1 MREISLLGFLLLI
14 VLCGCTPGK
23 ALEEATLT
31 TAVVALVVSIV
42 ACCIT
47 TLAILGFGFVKEA
60 YSFYERHITDFAKL
74 LFYDENSPFYDGMAG
89 RRRGART
96 AAELEVFLKKIPE
109 ARTVLAVEQ
118 HNPVAEAYKE
128 ILGYRYGEEV
138 FSLISTT
145 YNALTKYREG
155 PLSEEQAGEIN
166 NYVCERAE
174 QFLDLSE
181 KLRKKPFSLVVCS
194 CKLIAYEFTLIW
206 NWKILGKKDTF
217 HLPFLLRSHF
227 QNGCLLRTNGQCSE
241 LVRG

>member
-23 ALEEATLT
+23 ALEEVTLF
-31 TAVVALVVSIV
+31 TAVVGLIVSIV

-74 LFYDENSPFYDGMAG
+74 LFYDENSPFYDAIAS
-89 RRRGART
+89 RRKRTRT
-96 AAELEVFLKKIPE
+96 ASELEAFLKKIRE
-109 ARTVLAVEQ
+109 ARTVLAVEL

-128 ILGYRYGEEV
+128 ILGYPYGEEV

-145 YNALTKYREG
+145 YNVLTKYRDG
-155 PLSEEQAGEIN
+155 PLSEEQAREIN
-166 NYVCERAE
+166 SYVAERAE

-181 KLRKKPFSLVVCS
+181 KLRQKPFSLVVCS
-194 CKLIAYEFTLIW
+194 CKLIAYEFTLVW
-206 NWKILGKKDTF
+206 NWKILGKKYF
-217 HLPFLLRSHF
+217 
-227 QNGCLLRTNGQCSE
+227 
-241 LVRG
+241 